1 MRNIRKRNLFQ
12 WTLRGKSYLMLAA
25 PSLILLILAW
35 SIAL

>member
-1 MRNIRKRNLFQ
+1 MRIVRKRNLFQ

-25 PSLILLILAW
+25 PSMILLILAW

>member
-1 MRNIRKRNLFQ
+1 MRKVRKRNLFQ

-25 PSLILLILAW
+25 PGMILLILAW